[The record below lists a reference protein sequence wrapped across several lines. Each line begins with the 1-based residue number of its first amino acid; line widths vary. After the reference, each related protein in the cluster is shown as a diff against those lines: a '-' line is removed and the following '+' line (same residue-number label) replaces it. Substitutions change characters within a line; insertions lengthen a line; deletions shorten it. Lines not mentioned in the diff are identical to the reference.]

1 MTKSTSLWQ
10 LRIRMFCR
18 DRLAVVSLG
27 VIFILLVSAILAQI
41 IAPYDPAAQ
50 TMSERRLP
58 PGSPGHLLGTDG
70 FGRDIA
76 SRLVYGGRLSLVVGL
91 VSVGAGMLI
100 GMTLGLIAG
109 YFKRLDNL
117 IMRVM
122 DILLAFPGVL
132 IAIIVVA
139 ILGPGLY
146 NVIIAISVFSIPM
159 FARLTRASTLSAKEE
174 TYVLAAQSLG
184 ASTSRILLQHILP
197 NIVSPIIVF
206 ATVRI
211 GVSILNA
218 AALSFLGI
226 GAQPPLPEWGVMI
239 SEGRNFLYTSPH
251 IAFVPG
257 LAILIVVLSFN
268 LLGDGVRDAL
278 DPFQSH

>member
-1 MTKSTSLWQ
+1 MTKTTSLWQ
-10 LRIRMFCR
+10 LQMRRFR
-18 DRLAVVSLG
+18 KDRLAVASLII
-27 VIFILLVSAILAQI
+27 IFILVASAILAPL
-41 IAPYDPAAQ
+41 IAPYNPTSQ
-50 TMSERRLP
+50 RMVERRLP
-58 PGSPGHLLGTDG
+58 PGSSGHLLGTDG

-76 SRLVYGGRLSLVVGL
+76 SRLVYGGRISLTVGL
-91 VSVGAGMLI
+91 VSVGVGMLI
-100 GMTLGLIAG
+100 GMALGLIAG

-159 FARLTRASTLSAKEE
+159 FARLTRGATLSAKEE
-174 TYVLAAQSLG
+174 TYVLAARSLG
-184 ASTSRILLQHILP
+184 ASTSRIMLQHILP

-239 SEGRNFLYTSPH
+239 SEGRDFLYTSPH
-251 IAFVPG
+251 MAFVPG

-278 DPFQSH
+278 DPHQSH

>member
-1 MTKSTSLWQ
+1 MTKNTSLWQ
-10 LRIRMFCR
+10 LRIRRFR
-18 DRLAVVSLG
+18 KDRLAIVSL
-27 VIFILLVSAILAQI
+27 VIIFILMMSAILASF

-50 TMSERRLP
+50 RMGERRLP

-76 SRLVYGGRLSLVVGL
+76 SRLVYGGRLSLLVGL
-91 VSVGAGMLI
+91 ASVGGGMLI

-109 YFKRLDNL
+109 YFKHLDNL

-174 TYVLAAQSLG
+174 TYVLAARSLG

-218 AALSFLGI
+218 AALSFLGL

-239 SEGRNFLYTSPH
+239 SEGRNFLYTSPYM
-251 IAFVPG
+251 AFVPG
-257 LAILIVVLSFN
+257 LAILIVVLAFN

>member
-10 LRIRMFCR
+10 LRIRRFR
-18 DRLAVVSLG
+18 KDRLAVVSLG
-27 VIFILLVSAILAQI
+27 IISILLISAILAQV
-41 IAPYDPAAQ
+41 IAPYDPASQ
-50 TMSERRLP
+50 RMSERRLP

-76 SRLVYGGRLSLVVGL
+76 SRLVYGGRISLMVGL
-91 VSVGAGMLI
+91 VSVGVGMLI

-109 YFKRLDNL
+109 YFKHLDNL

-159 FARLTRASTLSAKEE
+159 FARLTRGATLSAKEE
-174 TYVLAAQSLG
+174 TYVLAARSLG
-184 ASTSRILLQHILP
+184 APTSRILLQHILP

-226 GAQPPLPEWGVMI
+226 GAQPPMPEWGVMI
-239 SEGRNFLYTSPH
+239 SEGRNFLYTSPY

-268 LLGDGVRDAL
+268 LLGDGIRDAL
-278 DPFQSH
+278 DPFQSD

>member
-1 MTKSTSLWQ
+1 
-10 LRIRMFCR
+10 
-18 DRLAVVSLG
+18 VVSLG
-27 VIFILLVSAILAQI
+27 IISMLILSAVLAPV
-41 IAPYDPAAQ
+41 IAPYNPAAQ
-50 TMSERRLP
+50 RMTERRLP
-58 PGSPGHLLGTDG
+58 PGSPAHLLGTDG

-76 SRLVYGGRLSLVVGL
+76 SRLIYGGRISLMVGL

-100 GMTLGLIAG
+100 GMALGLIAG

-139 ILGPGLY
+139 ALGPGLY
-146 NVIIAISVFSIPM
+146 NVIVAISVFSIPM
-159 FARLTRASTLSAKEE
+159 FARLTRGATLSAKEE
-174 TYVLAAQSLG
+174 TYVLAARSLG
-184 ASTSRILLQHILP
+184 ASTSRIILQHILP

-251 IAFVPG
+251 MAFVPG
-257 LAILIVVLSFN
+257 VAILIVVLSFN

-278 DPFQSH
+278 DPYQSH

>member
-1 MTKSTSLWQ
+1 MTKTVSLWQ
-10 LRIRMFCR
+10 LQMRRFCK
-18 DRLAVVSLG
+18 DRLAVASLII
-27 VIFILLVSAILAQI
+27 IFILVASAILAPL
-41 IAPYDPAAQ
+41 IAPYDPTSQ
-50 TMSERRLP
+50 RMVERRLP
-58 PGSPGHLLGTDG
+58 PGSSGYLLGTDG

-76 SRLVYGGRLSLVVGL
+76 SRLVYGGRISLTVGL

-100 GMTLGLIAG
+100 GMALGLIAG

-159 FARLTRASTLSAKEE
+159 FARLTRGATLSAKEE
-174 TYVLAAQSLG
+174 TYVLAARSLG
-184 ASTSRILLQHILP
+184 ASTSRIILQHILP

-239 SEGRNFLYTSPH
+239 SEGRDFLYTSPH
-251 IAFVPG
+251 MAFVPG

-278 DPFQSH
+278 DPHQSH